1 MLFRIQPEY
10 TAGATILHCQGA
22 LVHGA
27 PSTMLLHAGE
37 KHSTRQLILDLT
49 GVDEVDASGLGAL
62 VGLQKW
68 ARATGVRVR
77 LLNPSKYLLELLQ
90 LTKLERV
97 FDIESAEQQT
107 APGTVTAVTAA

>member
-10 TAGATILHCQGA
+10 IAGATILRCHGP
-22 LVHGA
+22 LVHGE

-37 KHSTRQLILDLT
+37 KHSTRQLIIDLT
-49 GVDEVDASGLGAL
+49 GVDDVDASGLGAL

-68 ARATGVRVR
+68 ARAAGVRIR
-77 LLNPSKYLLELLQ
+77 LLNPSKYLRELLQ

-97 FDIESAEQQT
+97 FDIECAEQR
-107 APGTVTAVTAA
+107 AAAGAVSAA